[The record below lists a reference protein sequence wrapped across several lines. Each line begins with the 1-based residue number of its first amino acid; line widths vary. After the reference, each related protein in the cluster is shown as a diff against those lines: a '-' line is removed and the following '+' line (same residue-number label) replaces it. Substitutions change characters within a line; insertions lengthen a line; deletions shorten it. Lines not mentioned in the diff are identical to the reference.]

1 MLTTEEIGE
10 RFKAGE
16 TTLFQE
22 SKFLYQTQ
30 GIQAVYDFARDF
42 GEKIGAE
49 GEDLIMKYAAQFVA
63 DENEVKLNQKAAQEI
78 AMAKAA
84 KTQEKAAKQ
93 AENARMA
100 SVLTESKNAPLKEIV
115 EINKAELF
123 PVMGIRPANE
133 VGVKIKPDAPV
144 EAIIIQKATPK
155 NVLFI
160 ALGLLIIAYFYY
172 NKK

>member
-1 MLTTEEIGE
+1 MTFEEILD
-10 RFKAGE
+10 RYKAGE
-16 TTLFQE
+16 TDLFQE

-30 GIQAVYDFARDF
+30 GIQAVYDFARSFD
-42 GEKIGAE
+42 EAIGAE
-49 GEDLIMKYAAQFVA
+49 PYDKIMKYAAQFVA

-78 AMAKAA
+78 AMQKAA

-115 EINKAELF
+115 DINKAELF
-123 PVMGIRPANE
+123 PVMGIRPTNE
-133 VGVKIKPDAPV
+133 VGIKIKPDAPA

>member
-1 MLTTEEIGE
+1 MTFEEILD
-10 RFKAGE
+10 RYKAGE
-16 TTLFQE
+16 TDLFQE

-30 GIQAVYDFARDF
+30 GIQAVYDFARSFD
-42 GEKIGAE
+42 EAIGAE
-49 GEDLIMKYAAQFVA
+49 PYDKIMKYAAQFIA

-78 AMAKAA
+78 AMQKAA

-115 EINKAELF
+115 DINKAELF
-123 PVMGIRPANE
+123 PVMGIRPTNE
-133 VGVKIKPDAPV
+133 VGIKIKPDAPA

>member
-1 MLTTEEIGE
+1 MTFEEILD
-10 RFKAGE
+10 RYKAGE
-16 TTLFQE
+16 TDLFQE

-30 GIQAVYDFARDF
+30 GIQAVYDFARSFD
-42 GEKIGAE
+42 EAIGAE
-49 GEDLIMKYAAQFVA
+49 PYDKIMKYAAQFVA

-78 AMAKAA
+78 AMQKAA

-115 EINKAELF
+115 DINKAELF
-123 PVMGIRPANE
+123 PVMGIRPTNE
-133 VGVKIKPDAPV
+133 VGVKIKPDAPA